1 MALRLVDASA
11 SSQGAQEAAMTEP
24 LGQSTE
30 IGGRSTRDWTRARDR
45 RSRFS
50 NFLAYVAGGLSSAV
64 DTTALRG
71 RLEHGLRELV
81 PARSVQIRNTTEGPA
96 RPGIPPASEVIVLDV
111 PTGQPARQANLE
123 VAFDPA
129 CGLDDWDFQLLQ
141 TATYVAALILEIER
155 ARGGR
160 ATPSTHPPAWDRPVP
175 LIGSSPGMRRLREQ
189 IERMAVTDFT
199 LLIEGVSG
207 SGKELVALQVHGLS
221 RRRRGRFVAVNC
233 AAVVDTLLEAE
244 LFGIEDRTATGVRG
258 RRGKFEH
265 ADGGTLF
272 LDEVSD
278 LSAAAQAKLLRA
290 IQDLAIERVGG
301 NGMRRIDTRIVVAT
315 NRSLSELVARGRFR
329 ADLYYRLSGVEI
341 RVPPLRER
349 REDILELA
357 RYFLDRHRSVRQL
370 RLSASAADALQ
381 AYAWTGNVRELER
394 VMERAVA
401 LAPSDQLELDD
412 LPTTLGQ
419 EWIEV
424 LDPSLAR
431 RDTMR
436 TWGSRYARL
445 VLERCGH
452 NKRRTCHVLGISYH
466 TLQAYLRYGQTRA
479 QTLVSSGSAS
489 AEAVAVAV
497 RESGPARPPTR
508 KRGRAAV
515 SSAGSSSVGLCSRSG
530 QATAAPGASGEQ
542 RERGGAEAF
551 REVARSPGGP
561 VTNGPQTCKGRRS
574 RDES

>member
-1 MALRLVDASA
+1 M
-11 SSQGAQEAAMTEP
+11 
-24 LGQSTE
+24 
-30 IGGRSTRDWTRARDR
+30 
-45 RSRFS
+45 
-50 NFLAYVAGGLSSAV
+50 
-64 DTTALRG
+64 
-71 RLEHGLRELV
+71 
-81 PARSVQIRNTTEGPA
+81 
-96 RPGIPPASEVIVLDV
+96 
-111 PTGQPARQANLE
+111 
-123 VAFDPA
+123 
-129 CGLDDWDFQLLQ
+129 
-141 TATYVAALILEIER
+141 
-155 ARGGR
+155 
-160 ATPSTHPPAWDRPVP
+160 
-175 LIGSSPGMRRLREQ
+175 
-189 IERMAVTDFT
+189 
-199 LLIEGVSG
+199 
-207 SGKELVALQVHGLS
+207 
-221 RRRRGRFVAVNC
+221 AVNC

-278 LSAAAQAKLLRA
+278 LSEAAQAKLLRA

-357 RYFLDRHRSVRQL
+357 RYFLDRHRSIRQL

-381 AYAWTGNVRELER
+381 AYAWPGNVRELER
-394 VMERAVA
+394 VIERAVT

-419 EWIEV
+419 EWMEV

-452 NKRRTCHVLGISYH
+452 NKRRTCHVLGLSYH

-479 QTLVSSGSAS
+479 QTLISSESAS

-515 SSAGSSSVGLCSRSG
+515 ASAGSSSVGLFSRSG
-530 QATAAPGASGEQ
+530 QATAAPGASGEL

-574 RDES
+574 RDEG